1 MSSRAA
7 QQALVPEQL
16 VQARIW
22 EMQVLPVTAQFAV
35 CRLIRFLWQPKEMTG
50 TSIIK

>member
-22 EMQVLPVTAQFAV
+22 EMQEQQAA
-35 CRLIRFLWQPKEMTG
+35 MT
-50 TSIIK
+50 TMS